1 VSLRLNVHLLKY
13 YVSKLRDKWPAKV
26 YVSVIEHQNLLA
38 LVDMFVARNV
48 VRSVRFSLNG
58 MDYGVHVVGID

>member
-1 VSLRLNVHLLKY
+1 MYSV
-13 YVSKLRDKWPAKV
+13 LRDNWPAKV

-38 LVDMFVARNV
+38 LADMFVARSV

-58 MDYGVHVVGID
+58 MDYGVHVVDID

>member
-1 VSLRLNVHLLKY
+1 MFTFLNTMYSV
-13 YVSKLRDKWPAKV
+13 LRDNWPAKV
-26 YVSVIEHQNLLA
+26 YVYVIEHQNLLA

-58 MDYGVHVVGID
+58 MDYGVHVVDID